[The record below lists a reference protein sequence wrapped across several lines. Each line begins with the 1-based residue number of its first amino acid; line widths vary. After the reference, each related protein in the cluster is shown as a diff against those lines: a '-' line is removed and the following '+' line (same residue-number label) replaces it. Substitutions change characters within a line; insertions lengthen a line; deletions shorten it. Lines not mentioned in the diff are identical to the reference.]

1 MAYLKSLPQ
10 VKKIYRKVDVKEKF
24 HHRKNKRMKET
35 IYAENKKHFVELKLR
50 NRKKNIKL
58 KYHNYSISKLRI
70 EVKSKIKVK

>member
-35 IYAENKKHFVELKLR
+35 IYSGNKKHFVELKLR
-50 NRKKNIKL
+50 NRKKTIEL

>member
-24 HHRKNKRMKET
+24 HHRKNKRIKET
-35 IYAENKKHFVELKLR
+35 IYAGNKKHFVELKLR

-58 KYHNYSISKLRI
+58 KYHTYSISKLRI

>member
-10 VKKIYRKVDVKEKF
+10 LKKIYRKVDVKEKF

-35 IYAENKKHFVELKLR
+35 IYAGNKKHFVELKLR
-50 NRKKNIKL
+50 NRKKTIEL
-58 KYHNYSISKLRI
+58 KYHTYSISKLRI